1 MGSGEFPKPQRESIN
16 TALCPPRLSQADLV
30 LAVLD
35 VTSVSPTGVELGE
48 ALAALEPPPGVP
60 CVLVLNKADL
70 LGGRG
75 GSPSVTG
82 TPITGGQG
90 PPATLLSCKTGQGLQ
105 ELLELL
111 AQQLAQL

>member
-1 MGSGEFPKPQRESIN
+1 M
-16 TALCPPRLSQADLV
+16 

-35 VTSVSPTGVELGE
+35 VTSVSPTGVALGA

-75 GSPSVTG
+75 GAPSVAG
-82 TPITGGQG
+82 PQG